1 MEWLIHVCRTYPS
14 IPIFFTIG
22 IGFLIG
28 KLKYKNFSLGSITSV
43 LLVGI
48 IVGQMDIK
56 IGAPL
61 QSLFFLIFLFAI
73 GYKCGPQ
80 FVAALKG
87 EGLKQVLFAVIVCFI
102 CFLVTIFT
110 AWVLDYN
117 AAIATGLFA
126 GAQTVSAVIG
136 IGADTISSLDMAA
149 DVKQSWIDLLPV
161 CYAVTYVYGTL
172 GSVWILG
179 NFGPWYLGGLNKVK
193 KETREL
199 EEQLSHSATSNDPA
213 LINAGRSITFRA
225 YKVTSDHFSTPRSIA
240 DIEAHFHKLGRRIFV
255 ERVRDDKGIISD
267 PNPSLLV
274 KAGDEIVLSGRHE
287 YIIQDESWIGPEI
300 DDPALMAFS
309 VANTRV
315 LVTRKASGMTIG
327 ELRSKPWMYGVLIA
341 SLARDEG
348 IAVPILDGT
357 KLLAGDMLGLQGL
370 PQEVKT
376 AVPNIGY
383 EERPTSQTDMIFFGL
398 ALALGALV
406 GTITLQWG
414 KVPVSLSTSGGALL
428 SGLFFGWLR
437 VYRPSVGMI
446 PEASLWLMNNLGLT
460 MFIAVIGIKSGP
472 TFIGGLRE
480 VGFTLLLAGVFTT
493 SVPLFAAL
501 WLGKKVF
508 KFHPAITLGC
518 CAGSRKNTASLG
530 AVTSALESS
539 VPALGYTVTY
549 AVSNTLLILMG
560 VAMVLLLI

>member
-1 MEWLIHVCRTYPS
+1 MNWLVHTCQTYPS

-22 IGFLIG
+22 MGFLIG
-28 KLKYKNFSLGSITSV
+28 KLKFKNFSLGAITSV

-48 IVGQMDIK
+48 LVGQMNIK

-80 FVAALKG
+80 FAAALKG
-87 EGLKQVLFAVIVCFI
+87 EGLKQVFFAVLVCVACFI
-102 CFLVTIFT
+102 VTLCV
-110 AWVLDYN
+110 AWLLGYN

-136 IGADTISSLDMAA
+136 VGADTISTLEMPAEL
-149 DVKQSWIDLLPV
+149 KQSWIDLLPV

-179 NFGPWYLGGLNKVK
+179 NFGPWYLGGLDKVK

-199 EEQLSHSATSNDPA
+199 EEQLSHSASSGDPA
-213 LINAGRSITFRA
+213 LVSAGRSITFRA
-225 YKVTSDHFSTPRSIA
+225 YRVSEEHFPKPRTVA
-240 DIEAHFHKLGRRIFV
+240 NIESHFQKLGRRIFV
-255 ERVRDDKGIISD
+255 ERVRDNKGIITD
-267 PNPSLLV
+267 PNPDLPV
-274 KAGDEIVLSGRHE
+274 YAGNEVVLSGRHE
-287 YIIQDESWIGPEI
+287 YIIQDESWIGQEV

-309 VANTRV
+309 VVKTRV
-315 LVTRKASGMTIG
+315 LVTRKASGLTIG
-327 ELRSKPWMYGVLIA
+327 QLRSKPWMYGVLIS
-341 SLARDEG
+341 SLSRDEG
-348 IAVPILDGT
+348 IAVPVLDGT
-357 KLLAGDMLGLQGL
+357 KLMAGDMLDLQGL
-370 PQEVKT
+370 PQEVRT

-383 EERPTSQTDMIFFGL
+383 EERPTSQTDMIFFSL
-398 ALALGALV
+398 ALALGALI
-406 GTITLQWG
+406 GAITLHWG

-437 VYRPSVGMI
+437 TYRPSVGII

-472 TFIGGLRE
+472 TFISGLRE
-480 VGFTLLLAGVFTT
+480 VGFTLLIAGVFTT
-493 SVPLFAAL
+493 SIPLFIAL

-530 AVTSALESS
+530 AITSALESS